1 MKRRLR
7 TDAGL
12 CRDRRAT
19 SAIEFALLTPLF
31 ALLAVGTADFGLVT
45 LDRIRVQHAAAA
57 AAQEAALRGFNVD
70 EITKAGS
77 RATSLS
83 GIRFSPAPVES
94 CGCAAGASIT
104 SATCGSTC
112 ESGGTAGR
120 YVTVSTQATHATLFN
135 WPGIPKSF
143 DLSNQVTLRL
153 D

>member
-1 MKRRLR
+1 MKRRLC
-7 TDAGL
+7 TAAGL

-19 SAIEFALLTPLF
+19 SAIEFALLVPLF
-31 ALLAVGTADFGLVT
+31 ALMAIGAADFGLVT

-70 EITKAGS
+70 EITKVGS

-83 GIRFSPAPVES
+83 SIRFSPPPVES
-94 CGCAAGASIT
+94 CGCASGASIT
-104 SATCGSTC
+104 SATCGSNC
-112 ESGGTAGR
+112 ESGGAAGR
-120 YVTVSTQATHATLFN
+120 YVTVSTQATHATLFD

-143 DLSNQVTLRL
+143 DLSTQITLRL